1 MRKDFSN
8 IGYCT
13 CSTSCFNTKGTFH
26 MLLEDVK
33 YVEAGISQHVD
44 VIFKL
49 SPLPGT
55 RLEKL
60 DMSPGCDVDQL
71 NGHINAI

>member
-1 MRKDFSN
+1 
-8 IGYCT
+8 
-13 CSTSCFNTKGTFH
+13 